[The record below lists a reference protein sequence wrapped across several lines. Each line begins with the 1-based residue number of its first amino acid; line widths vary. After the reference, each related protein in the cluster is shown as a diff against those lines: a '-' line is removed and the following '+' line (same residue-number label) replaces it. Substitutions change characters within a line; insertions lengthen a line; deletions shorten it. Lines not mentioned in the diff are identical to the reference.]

1 MAGNVWEWCADWYGH
16 DYYSKSPAKN
26 PTGPADG
33 SARVLRGAIGITIA
47 FTCVWRNA
55 TATPPI
61 MGTATTDFDVC
72 QIFSRGYNAPIHS
85 ADLTID
91 LEIQSDK
98 TEAIKKAGHDDE
110 RFFHQVMLPRRAE
123 EARQTEQL
131 RLTVVVFRYY

>member
-1 MAGNVWEWCADWYGH
+1 ML
-16 DYYSKSPAKN
+16 
-26 PTGPADG
+26 
-33 SARVLRGAIGITIA
+33 RVGLGTAA
-47 FTCVWRNA
+47 LSSCVWL
-55 TATPPI
+55 
-61 MGTATTDFDVC
+61 TATTGFVVC
-72 QIFSRGYNAPIHS
+72 QICSRGYNAPIHS

-131 RLTVVVFRYY
+131 RLPVVAFRYY

>member
-1 MAGNVWEWCADWYGH
+1 MLICIVVIMGAVFCGV
-16 DYYSKSPAKN
+16 
-26 PTGPADG
+26 
-33 SARVLRGAIGITIA
+33 VLGTTIR
-47 FTCVWRNA
+47 TSCVWL
-55 TATPPI
+55 
-61 MGTATTDFDVC
+61 TATTGFVVC
-72 QIFSRGYNAPIHS
+72 QIRSRGYNAPIHS

-131 RLTVVVFRYY
+131 RLPVVAFRYY